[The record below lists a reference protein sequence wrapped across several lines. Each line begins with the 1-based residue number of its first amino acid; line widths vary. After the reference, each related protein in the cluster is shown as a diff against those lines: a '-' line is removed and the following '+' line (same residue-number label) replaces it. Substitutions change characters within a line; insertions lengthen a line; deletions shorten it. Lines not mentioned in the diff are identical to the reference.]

1 MSAPQIDLA
10 ITGTPPN
17 ETASIGD
24 LIDQINAALSDV
36 WEGVTGDQGVGI
48 ANATFDA
55 ATGELTLILTDATEI
70 VVPGFP
76 TGAGGGG
83 DGRGISD
90 TSYNASTGVLTLTF
104 TDATTFETGDLRG
117 QSVTITTVNT
127 QAAFDAATPG
137 PLEIVVRV
145 A

>member
-17 ETASIGD
+17 ETASIGE
-24 LIDQINAALSDV
+24 LIADINAALSDV
-36 WEGVTGDQGVGI
+36 WQGVTGDQGVGI

-83 DGRGISD
+83 GDGRGISD
-90 TSYNASTGVLTLTF
+90 TSYDPATGVLTLTF

-117 QSVTITTVNT
+117 SPPPVQVVATLPAEPDANTFYVVT
-127 QAAFDAATPG
+127 G
-137 PLEIVVRV
+137 
-145 A
+145 